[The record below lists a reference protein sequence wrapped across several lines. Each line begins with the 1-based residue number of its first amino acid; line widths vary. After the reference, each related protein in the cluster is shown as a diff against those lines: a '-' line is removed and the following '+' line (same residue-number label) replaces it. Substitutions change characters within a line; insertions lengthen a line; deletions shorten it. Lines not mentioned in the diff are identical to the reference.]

1 MAEGLLAESIQFNY
15 LPTSASFQFLKDQET
30 RLLASAKVVQVLQP
44 ELSALHTALAF
55 FDSELKRSAKNLK
68 TDDVDE
74 ADKAMDNAYTGF
86 KETARCMALYPPT
99 AEIGS
104 ALKRVNQKVK
114 DYKIDTTTDM
124 NAEMALI
131 ANLLTDLEGTL
142 ASDIALLGLSA
153 WVTRL
158 RSTYETLHTLVF
170 ERTNEN
176 ALTAPRQLSQARL
189 SAEDAYRKL
198 LQMLNAHILIEGDA
212 EYRDCVL
219 LLNGEVTHYNQTII
233 ARRKPAGSGSSSGSS
248 SHGQA
253 ASPDPSQGGQASPD
267 PSQGGENGGQQTGGD
282 NNQGGGTGTIDTGG
296 TGGGSTGGGTTGGDN
311 GGSTGG
317 GDNGGG
323 GGTGSIVIDNPEN
336 DGGD

>member
-1 MAEGLLAESIQFNY
+1 M
-15 LPTSASFQFLKDQET
+15 
-30 RLLASAKVVQVLQP
+30 
-44 ELSALHTALAF
+44 
-55 FDSELKRSAKNLK
+55 
-68 TDDVDE
+68 
-74 ADKAMDNAYTGF
+74 
-86 KETARCMALYPPT
+86 
-99 AEIGS
+99 
-104 ALKRVNQKVK
+104 
-114 DYKIDTTTDM
+114 
-124 NAEMALI
+124 
-131 ANLLTDLEGTL
+131 
-142 ASDIALLGLSA
+142 
-153 WVTRL
+153 

-219 LLNGEVTHYNQTII
+219 LLNGEVTHYNQTVI

-253 ASPDPSQGGQASPD
+253 ASPDPSQGTASPD
-267 PSQGGENGGQQTGGD
+267 PSPGGGNGGGD

-296 TGGGSTGGGTTGGDN
+296 GASQGGENGGGTTGGDN
-311 GGSTGG
+311 GDSTGG
-317 GDNGGG
+317 GDNG
-323 GGTGSIVIDNPEN
+323 GGTGSIVIDNLEN

>member
-1 MAEGLLAESIQFNY
+1 MAENLLAESVQFNY
-15 LPTSASFQFLKDQET
+15 MPTSASFQFLTDQET

-44 ELSALHTALAF
+44 ELSALHSALAF

-68 TDDVDE
+68 TDDVGE

-99 AEIGS
+99 AEIGT

-131 ANLLTDLEGTL
+131 SNLLTDLEGTL
-142 ASDIALLGLSA
+142 ASDIALIGLSA

-219 LLNGEVTHYNQTII
+219 LLNGEVTHYNQTVI
-233 ARRKPAGSGSSSGSS
+233 ARRKPAGSGSS
-248 SHGQA
+248 
-253 ASPDPSQGGQASPD
+253 GGQQTGWD
-267 PSQGGENGGQQTGGD
+267 NGQQTTDNGQETGGDDNGGQETGGDDNGGQQAGGDDNGGQQAGGDDNGGQQTGGND
-282 NNQGGGTGTIDTGG
+282 NGGDNP
-296 TGGGSTGGGTTGGDN
+296 GGDN
-311 GGSTGG
+311 GGPIE
-317 GDNGGG
+317 D
-323 GGTGSIVIDNPEN
+323 
-336 DGGD
+336 